1 MCDSYSNECFYFRR
15 TQRRP
20 PGGGM
25 LRLLSEEQEREL
37 VNMVIANNVI
47 RLREIQRRVIED
59 NHHFRGINAISLSTI
74 DRILRK
80 HRFRMKQA
88 YRVPFKRNSDRVKD
102 QRVEYVQIIFE
113 IEGRPVPHEIIFV
126 DEAGFNLTKR
136 RRRGRNIIGHRAI
149 VDVPA
154 ISQRGVL
161 HRHAILGPYNTRLL
175 PAFLDA
181 QPEQP
186 HYVVV
191 WDNISFHRA
200 ALVRDWFTNNPRFSN
215 IFLPAYSP
223 FLNPIEEFFSAWRW
237 KVYDREPYIRA
248 HLLQAMEEAC
258 LDISIDACQG
268 WIRHAREFYSRCLAR
283 ANIAC
288 DVDEI
293 LWPDPEQR
301 RDAEVE

>member
-1 MCDSYSNECFYFRR
+1 MLQHSDLLYCVSCVL
-15 TQRRP
+15 QR
-20 PGGGM
+20 
-25 LRLLSEEQEREL
+25 
-37 VNMVIANNVI
+37 
-47 RLREIQRRVIED
+47 
-59 NHHFRGINAISLSTI
+59 
-74 DRILRK
+74 
-80 HRFRMKQA
+80 
-88 YRVPFKRNSDRVKD
+88 
-102 QRVEYVQIIFE
+102 IFE
-113 IEGRPVPHEIIFV
+113 IEGWPVPHEIIFV

-149 VDVPA
+149 VNVPGQRGGNVTMCAA

-161 HRHAILGPYNTRLL
+161 HRHAILGPYNTMLL
-175 PAFLDA
+175 LAFLDGLREHMFQLDHREPA
-181 QPEQP
+181 QPDHP

-191 WDNISFHRA
+191 WDNVSFHRA

-237 KVYDREPYIRA
+237 KVYDREPYMRV

-258 LDISIDACQG
+258 LDVSVDACQG
-268 WIRHAREFYSRCLAR
+268 WIRHARGFYPRCLAR

-301 RDAEVE
+301 QEAEAE